1 MKILFVASEALPY
14 SKTGGLADVV
24 EALPKALSEMGH
36 EVAVFLPRYRGNKIT
51 SKIISSLT
59 IPLGDTLRFP
69 ASSGR
74 GAGGGGALLLSS
86 TIRNIS
92 IAELLTEPSTAT
104 TGTTQSVSRNFR
116 ALPSNSRNGCGCRTW
131 CIATIGSRRSCL
143 CYCVR
148 STRPIPPCARFPSCL
163 RSTTSVYQGLFPSS
177 VMRRIGLPDQLF
189 SIGRPGILRAR
200 EFSEGRIE
208 FAEYLT
214 TVSRRYA
221 KEIQTPEYGAN
232 LDGVIRTRADRL
244 VGILNGADYSIWSPE
259 ADTVIAQNYSIHNL
273 EGKKACKKNLLETA
287 GLPAENMDRPVIGIV
302 SRFVDQKGF
311 DLIAQVA
318 NDLMKD
324 NLAIVALG
332 SGQPEYE
339 GFFRALAESFR
350 AKAAVK
356 IGYDDALA
364 HKIIAGADMLLI
376 PSRYEPCGLTQL
388 YGLRY
393 GTVPVVRATGG
404 LDDTVQYYD
413 PKTGHG
419 TGFKFDE
426 YEGRALL
433 QCVRGAL
440 KAYKDPKIWRT
451 IQANG
456 MAKDFSW
463 KASAAAYV
471 TLYEAAKRSRIP
483 RGISTSNRH

>member
-1 MKILFVASEALPY
+1 MKHSLNWPQAGDYRKTALNR
-14 SKTGGLADVV
+14 VI
-24 EALPKALSEMGH
+24 ALQSD
-36 EVAVFLPRYRGNKIT
+36 RIW
-51 SKIISSLT
+51 
-59 IPLGDTLRFP
+59 
-69 ASSGR
+69 ASSC
-74 GAGGGGALLLSS
+74 AAV
-86 TIRNIS
+86 TVIRN
-92 IAELLTEPSTAT
+92 
-104 TGTTQSVSRNFR
+104 
-116 ALPSNSRNGCGCRTW
+116 
-131 CIATIGSRRSCL
+131 
-143 CYCVR
+143 
-148 STRPIPPCARFPSCL
+148 
-163 RSTTSVYQGLFPSS
+163 
-177 VMRRIGLPDQLF
+177 
-189 SIGRPGILRAR
+189 
-200 EFSEGRIE
+200 
-208 FAEYLT
+208 
-214 TVSRRYA
+214 
-221 KEIQTPEYGAN
+221 
-232 LDGVIRTRADRL
+232 RADRL

-287 GLPAENMDRPVIGIV
+287 GLPAENMDRPLIGIV

-311 DLIAQVA
+311 DLIARVA
-318 NDLMKD
+318 NDLMKE

-339 GFFRALAESFR
+339 GFFRALAESFPT
-350 AKAAVK
+350 KAALK
-356 IGYDDALA
+356 IGYDDQLA
-364 HKIIAGADMLLI
+364 HEIIAGADMLLI

-426 YEGRALL
+426 HEGRALL

-483 RGISTSNRH
+483 QGISTSNRR